1 MGFLDGFR
9 FQGHNQQ
16 GWVRN
21 GGFDGKAGP
30 AFFNANMT
38 QYGGGQKG
46 KPYKDDWDVD
56 RAVAEGNDRVTWV
69 FKSVYA
75 IASNA
80 ARLPVGILDKDGDP
94 VEHSLTPILNRKA
107 NPHHDAFN
115 FRFQLSSQILLSK
128 RGAFV
133 EVVKDRLENV
143 IGLYLLPPQY
153 TYPVPDPKNFVSGF
167 RVELPN
173 QKPRTVNPENVV
185 WVRIPHPTDPYR
197 GQSPLESCGLAVD
210 IDYYSRIY
218 NRNFMVNDGRPGG
231 ILMVTGEMDDDTAE
245 ELRRRFLGNTGSAMG
260 GAGRL
265 TIMEAE
271 QAKYIDTSMAQRD
284 AQYTESKTLAKEE
297 ILMAFGVPESVIGN
311 AADRTFSNADTEL
324 EVFWR
329 ETMLPHLMLIER
341 ALDRLDGSDELTVK
355 FDVSDVAI
363 LSRDERERALFHLDE
378 YKFGVISA
386 DEYRVLT
393 GRDPVGSDLMFI
405 QQNLMPVAIAP
416 AEGTTPSR
424 EWPPTEPGSAFA
436 QPTAATT
443 PPADQPVPIIPE
455 EASVGEFD
463 AKAGEGVE
471 EGKESAPLVDGR
483 WGFHCGDV
491 LIDQKEADVIRLHR
505 DQQLTRLSE
514 SIAIQMTAY
523 FQRQRRVVLEKW
535 RSRKNREKI
544 NKGVAVTVNDVFDI
558 PVWDRQLLADAKSFL
573 MATVV
578 DGGNDVAMMVGKD
591 DLEMDDELVA
601 AAVLAG
607 LERFKDVNLTTR
619 RKLES
624 VIVKGL
630 GSGASVDTVASDIED
645 VFNKSIKARA
655 PMIGK
660 TTVAFA
666 VNEGQMIAALKSG
679 FRYKVW
685 LSSQDEKVR
694 HTHVGADG
702 QARPIMDYFLVGG
715 SLMMHPG
722 AQTAPLAET
731 ANCRCTMVFTNNPSA
746 AGMLEFVVE
755 PEDLASASAGG
766 VIGRMSGGGQVADI
780 VAAAASQLV

>member
-1 MGFLDGFR
+1 
-9 FQGHNQQ
+9 
-16 GWVRN
+16 
-21 GGFDGKAGP
+21 
-30 AFFNANMT
+30 
-38 QYGGGQKG
+38 
-46 KPYKDDWDVD
+46 
-56 RAVAEGNDRVTWV
+56 
-69 FKSVYA
+69 
-75 IASNA
+75 
-80 ARLPVGILDKDGDP
+80 
-94 VEHSLTPILNRKA
+94 
-107 NPHHDAFN
+107 
-115 FRFQLSSQILLSK
+115 
-128 RGAFV
+128 
-133 EVVKDRLENV
+133 
-143 IGLYLLPPQY
+143 
-153 TYPVPDPKNFVSGF
+153 
-167 RVELPN
+167 
-173 QKPRTVNPENVV
+173 
-185 WVRIPHPTDPYR
+185 
-197 GQSPLESCGLAVD
+197 
-210 IDYYSRIY
+210 
-218 NRNFMVNDGRPGG
+218 
-231 ILMVTGEMDDDTAE
+231 
-245 ELRRRFLGNTGSAMG
+245 
-260 GAGRL
+260 
-265 TIMEAE
+265 MEAE

-341 ALDRLDGSDELTVK
+341 ALDRLDGSEELTVK

-416 AEGTTPSR
+416 AEGTKPSQ
-424 EWPPTEPGSAFA
+424 EWPPPEPESAFA
-436 QPTAATT
+436 QPTSATT
-443 PPADQPVPIIPE
+443 PPPDQPVPIVPE
-455 EASVGEFD
+455 AASAGEFD
-463 AKAGEGVE
+463 AKTDDSVE
-471 EGKESAPLVDGR
+471 EGKESAPLVDDR
-483 WGFHCGDV
+483 WGFYCGGV

-505 DQQLTRLSE
+505 DQQLTRLAE

-523 FQRQRRVVLEKW
+523 FQRQRRVILEKW
-535 RSRKNREKI
+535 KSRKTREKI
-544 NKGVAVTVNDVFDI
+544 NKGVAVTVNDVFDV

-578 DGGNDVAMMVGKD
+578 DGGNDIAMMVGKD
-591 DLEMDDELVA
+591 DLDLDDELVA

-630 GSGASVDTVASDIED
+630 GSGHSVDAIASDIEE
-645 VFNKSIKARA
+645 VFNKSIKTRA

-694 HTHVGADG
+694 HTHVTADG

-722 AQTAPLAET
+722 AQTASLAET
-731 ANCRCTMVFTNNPSA
+731 ANCRCTMVFTDDPSA
-746 AGMLEFVVE
+746 AGMLEFSIA
-755 PEDLASASAGG
+755 PEDLAGASAGG
-766 VIGRMSGGGQVADI
+766 VIGRMSGGGQ
-780 VAAAASQLV
+780 AASIIAATADQLV